1 MVKKLAKRTRL
12 LFGVAIGAGLMFLFD
27 PERGSD
33 RRTRL
38 REQLR
43 PSRATREDELG
54 TDIQTRPVSGVTS
67 PATGTLSEVES
78 TITPRPL
85 AG

>member
-12 LFGVAIGAGLMFLFD
+12 LFGAAIGAGLMYLFD
-27 PERGSD
+27 PERGD
-33 RRTRL
+33 ARRTRL

-43 PSRATREDELG
+43 PSRPTREDELG
-54 TDIQTRPVSGVTS
+54 TDVRPRPVSGVS
-67 PATGTLSEVES
+67 PEVAGSAFEAQGT
-78 TITPRPL
+78 PL

>member
-1 MVKKLAKRTRL
+1 MVKKLARRTRL
-12 LFGVAIGAGLMFLFD
+12 LFGVGIGAGLMFLFD
-27 PERGSD
+27 PERGTE

-38 REQLR
+38 REQIR
-43 PSRATREDELG
+43 PSRTTREDELG
-54 TDIQTRPVSGVTS
+54 TDGRPHPVSGVST
-67 PATGTLSEVES
+67 PAAGASFEVES

>member
-12 LFGVAIGAGLMFLFD
+12 LLGAAIGAGLMFLFD
-27 PERGSD
+27 PERGND
-33 RRTRL
+33 RRNRL

-43 PSRATREDELG
+43 PSRGTREDEVG
-54 TDIQTRPVSGVTS
+54 SDPQPRPMSGVSS
-67 PATGTLSEVES
+67 PATGASFEAES
-78 TITPRPL
+78 TVTPRPL

>member
-1 MVKKLAKRTRL
+1 MVKKLTRRTRL
-12 LFGVAIGAGLMFLFD
+12 VFGVAIGAGLMFLFD
-27 PERGSD
+27 PERGTE

-38 REQLR
+38 REQIR
-43 PSRATREDELG
+43 PSRAAREDEVG
-54 TDIQTRPVSGVTS
+54 TDVRPRPVSGVST
-67 PATGTLSEVES
+67 PAAGSSFEVES

>member
-12 LFGVAIGAGLMFLFD
+12 LFGVAIGAVLMFLFD
-27 PERGSD
+27 PERGD
-33 RRTRL
+33 ARRERL

-43 PSRATREDELG
+43 SSRPAREDELASG
-54 TDIQTRPVSGVTS
+54 TRPRTVTPAASSSFEES
-67 PATGTLSEVES
+67 P
-78 TITPRPL
+78 ITPRPL

>member
-12 LFGVAIGAGLMFLFD
+12 LFGAAVGAGLMFLFD
-27 PERGSD
+27 PERGTE

-38 REQLR
+38 REQIR
-43 PSRATREDELG
+43 PSRPTREDEVG
-54 TDIQTRPVSGVTS
+54 TDVRPRPVSGVST
-67 PATGTLSEVES
+67 PAAGASFEVES

>member
-12 LFGVAIGAGLMFLFD
+12 LFGVAIGAALMFLFD
-27 PERGSD
+27 PEHGPA
-33 RRTRL
+33 RRTRI
-38 REQLR
+38 REQVR
-43 PSRATREDELG
+43 PSRPVREDELG
-54 TDIQTRPVSGVTS
+54 SDTRSRSVSGVSS
-67 PATGTLSEVES
+67 PPTDASFEVES

>member
-12 LFGVAIGAGLMFLFD
+12 LFGVAIGAVLMFLFD
-27 PERGSD
+27 PERGD
-33 RRTRL
+33 ARRTRL

-43 PSRATREDELG
+43 SSRPAREDELASG
-54 TDIQTRPVSGVTS
+54 TRPGTVTPAGSSSLEES
-67 PATGTLSEVES
+67 P
-78 TITPRPL
+78 ITPRPL

>member
-12 LFGVAIGAGLMFLFD
+12 LSGVAIGAVLMYLFD
-27 PERGSD
+27 PERGD
-33 RRTRL
+33 ARRLRL

-43 PSRATREDELG
+43 TGRATREDELG
-54 TDIQTRPVSGVTS
+54 YDVRPRTETPP
-67 PATGTLSEVES
+67 PASTFEQS

>member
-12 LFGVAIGAGLMFLFD
+12 LFGAAIGAALMFLFD
-27 PERGSD
+27 PDHGDER
-33 RRTRL
+33 RARL

-43 PSRATREDELG
+43 PSRPTREDELG
-54 TDIQTRPVSGVTS
+54 SDVVPRPVSGVS
-67 PATGTLSEVES
+67 PQTTGSFENQS
-78 TITPRPL
+78 TVPPRPL

>member
-12 LFGVAIGAGLMFLFD
+12 LIGIAVGALLMFLFD
-27 PERGSD
+27 PEQGPA

-38 REQLR
+38 REQVR
-43 PSRATREDELG
+43 PTRTGLEDEIG
-54 TDIQTRPVSGVTS
+54 SDVPHPVSSRS
-67 PATGTLSEVES
+67 PQPSTGPSFEVES

>member
-12 LFGVAIGAGLMFLFD
+12 LFGAAIGAALMYLFD
-27 PERGSD
+27 PERGDD

-43 PSRATREDELG
+43 PSRPTREDELG
-54 TDIQTRPVSGVTS
+54 TDVRPRPVSSGS
-67 PATGTLSEVES
+67 PEIAGSAFEAENTVP
-78 TITPRPL
+78 PRPL